1 MILINSDV
9 FLLYSAVQAVKRRRA
24 SLASTGP
31 ISPSTG
37 KRTPARQNSKVKR
50 EPHSAATGAKSAA
63 ETGSGKRGG
72 VVRGASAVAVKASP
86 RLSHSVGPV
95 RKSRFG
101 RSGPPIDSSSNFQS
115 GDGVYSLGKNSEPSS
130 SIPRR
135 PLSALA
141 AKKAASRA
149 RSRAGSSYP
158 AASPQLPTAP
168 ETVELV
174 DATQPDEG
182 GAHRDEPTQ
191 HRKGHVAPQPPQDG
205 GLHLDPDHPHEPP
218 LPTGVEALSG

>member
-1 MILINSDV
+1 M
-9 FLLYSAVQAVKRRRA
+9 KRRRA
-24 SLASTGP
+24 SLTSTGLN
-31 ISPSTG
+31 SPSTG

-50 EPHSAATGAKSAA
+50 EPHSAATGAKSVAK
-63 ETGSGKRGG
+63 TGSAKRGGEG
-72 VVRGASAVAVKASP
+72 VVRGASAAAVKASP
-86 RLSHSVGPV
+86 ALPQSVGPV

-101 RSGPPIDSSSNFQS
+101 RSGPPLDSSASFQFS
-115 GDGVYSLGKNSEPSS
+115 DGVYSLGKSSVPSS

-158 AASPQLPTAP
+158 AASQQLPTSP

-191 HRKGHVAPQPPQDG
+191 HRKGHLARAPPQDG
-205 GLHLDPDHPHEPP
+205 NLHLESDYPHEPP
-218 LPTGVEALSG
+218 LPAGVEASSG